1 MTHTSELI
9 ELTTAEQDAI
19 CGGGAGVNLGS
30 FNFSKGFGNITVQ
43 SNNIVQVPV
52 AVSLGGGPTEANAWA
67 VPININN
74 IF

>member
-1 MTHTSELI
+1 MTHTSELT
-9 ELTTAEQDAI
+9 ELTTAEQDAV
-19 CGGGAGVNLGS
+19 CGGGGGANFGS

-52 AVSLGGGPTEANAWA
+52 AVNLGGGPTEAAAWA
-67 VPININN
+67 VGKNISY